1 MNKNVSGLGSY
12 SRPLPYP
19 INLDS
24 MTLEITHL
32 GSGSRGN
39 STLLSTED
47 TKVIVDCG
55 FSLKQ
60 MEYRLGLVGVEP
72 SSIDAIIVTHHH
84 GDHSKSALKASKKWN
99 ARLYSNLETCIRLGL
114 EPISEVRTFEGLER
128 LHISDNLSLL
138 PVSVPHD
145 DADNVAIIASN
156 GEGKRAA
163 IVTDL
168 GEPTIEL
175 MKHLSGCEHISIEAN
190 YDLNRLISGPYPPSL
205 KKRITGRGGHLSNEQ
220 AADILAEVLHPKLKS
235 IVLCHLS
242 EKNNAPHLAE
252 SEVLHQIGDNFQ
264 GVLSISRQEGPDFS
278 NLLGQSDLEQ
288 IKSTI

>member
-1 MNKNVSGLGSY
+1 M
-12 SRPLPYP
+12 
-19 INLDS
+19 
-24 MTLEITHL
+24 
-32 GSGSRGN
+32 
-39 STLLSTED
+39 
-47 TKVIVDCG
+47 
-55 FSLKQ
+55 
-60 MEYRLGLVGVEP
+60 
-72 SSIDAIIVTHHH
+72 
-84 GDHSKSALKASKKWN
+84 
-99 ARLYSNLETCIRLGL
+99 
-114 EPISEVRTFEGLER
+114 ER

-138 PVSVPHD
+138 PVCVPHD

-190 YDLNRLISGPYPPSL
+190 YDLNKLISGPYPPSL